1 MINSIETNL
10 MSLILQKAFSL
21 IKTNP
26 IPCFSGSL
34 LFIGLFFFLILEQ
47 HQIAHQIWLIALI
60 GGGVPICYQTLKG
73 AVKGHFASDIV
84 AMLAII
90 TALFLGQAFA
100 GAIVVL
106 MQSGGE
112 SIERFGFK
120 KASSSLKE
128 LLQRAPQKAQRKK
141 RSDHSLSD
149 TLEEIHVK
157 EVKVG
162 DLLIVR
168 PGEMVPV
175 DGIIAQGSSQIDES
189 ALTGEP
195 LNKTKTIGDSV
206 FSGSININGQIEMK
220 ASKISE
226 ESQYEK
232 IVQLVQKAQQE
243 KAPIQR
249 LADRY
254 AVFFTPLTLFMALI
268 GYLITKDTS
277 TILSVLVV
285 ATPCPLILATPLA
298 VMCGINKAAKTGII
312 VKGGAAIEQ
321 ISTIRAILFDK
332 TGTITYGQPSI
343 KKIKTLSQETTDDLI
358 YAASALEQF
367 STHTTAKVIVQE
379 GRKRFKTLPLPT
391 QYQEMPGQGVSGNL
405 EQDHYI
411 IGSATLLQKH
421 LKSENID
428 SLISSYLK
436 ENESVIFIAK
446 NNQCIGIITLE
457 DTIRPNVSKMI
468 EELKSLGIKKIMMI
482 TGDHEKSAEKIASQ
496 ANIQEFKADLLPEQ
510 KVQIAQEWKRKYKSL
525 AMVGDGINDAPA
537 LATATVGIAMGA
549 HGTAISAEA
558 ADIVLLIDDLTKVTC
573 AIHIGRRM
581 LFIAKQSIFIGM
593 GLSFILMIF
602 ASLGYI
608 IPAIGASLQ
617 EIIDVAVILNALR
630 VLKNHEHP
638 SAPQF

>member
-1 MINSIETNL
+1 MKKMNS
-10 MSLILQKAFSL
+10 F

-26 IPCFSGSL
+26 IPVFTSL
-34 LFIGLFFFLILEQ
+34 FLLIGLFFFLVLHQEQ
-47 HQIAHQIWLIALI
+47 TAHYIWLTALI
-60 GGGVPICYQTLKG
+60 GGGTPIIYQTLKG
-73 AVKGHFASDIV
+73 AIKGHFASDIV

-90 TALFLGQAFA
+90 AALFLSQAFA

-112 SIERFGFK
+112 AIERFGFK

-128 LLQRAPQKAQRKK
+128 LLQRAPQKAQRRKK
-141 RSDHSLSD
+141 SNHSFSD
-149 TLEEIHVK
+149 TLEEINVK
-157 EVKVG
+157 EVNVG

-168 PGEMVPV
+168 PGEMIPV
-175 DGIIAQGSSQIDES
+175 DGMITQGSSQIDES

-195 LNKTKTIGDSV
+195 LDKPKTIGDSV
-206 FSGSININGQIEMK
+206 LSGSININGQIEMQ
-220 ASKISE
+220 STKISK

-232 IVQLVQKAQQE
+232 IVRLVQKAQQE

-254 AVFFTPLTLFMALI
+254 AVFFTPLTLIMALI
-268 GYLITKDTS
+268 GYLVTQDAT

-298 VMCGINKAAKTGII
+298 VMCGINQAAKTGII
-312 VKGGAAIEQ
+312 VKGGSAIEQ
-321 ISTIRAILFDK
+321 IASIQAILFDK
-332 TGTITYGQPSI
+332 TGTITYGQPAI
-343 KKIKTLSQETTDDLI
+343 KKMSALSQETPDTLI

-367 STHTTAKVIVQE
+367 STHTTAKIIVQE
-379 GRKRFKTLPLPT
+379 GLKRFKTLPLPT
-391 QYQEMPGQGVSGNL
+391 NYQEVPGQGVTGTL
-405 EQDHYI
+405 GQDQYI
-411 IGSATLLQKH
+411 IGSATFLQKH
-421 LKSENID
+421 LKSKDFD

-436 ENESVIFIAK
+436 EDESLIFIAK
-446 NNQCIGIITLE
+446 NNQCVGIITLE
-457 DTIRPNVSKMI
+457 DTIRPNVAQLI
-468 EELKSLGIKKIMMI
+468 EELKNLGIHKIMMI
-482 TGDHEKSAEKIASQ
+482 TGDHQKSAEKIANQ
-496 ANIQEFKADLLPEQ
+496 ANIQEFKAELLPEQ
-510 KVQIAQEWKRKYKSL
+510 KVQIAQEWKSKYKSL

-558 ADIVLLIDDLTKVTC
+558 ADIVLLIDDLTKVAS
-573 AIHIGRRM
+573 AIHIGKRM

-630 VLKNHEHP
+630 VLKNH
-638 SAPQF
+638 SQVK